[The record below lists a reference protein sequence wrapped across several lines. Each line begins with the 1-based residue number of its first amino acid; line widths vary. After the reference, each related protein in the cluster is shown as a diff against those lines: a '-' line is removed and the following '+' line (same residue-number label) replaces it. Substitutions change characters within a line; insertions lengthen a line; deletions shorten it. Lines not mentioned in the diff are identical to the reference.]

1 MQEFQKSIS
10 GKKVEIIFIKIL
22 VNELKEGSPEPD
34 ENYLIQELAEL
45 DNTVAALMK
54 GYIKIERELVESL
67 KFSSTFYDKLQKTV
81 ANVKEKK
88 KELENIHSGKL
99 KLDELNVI
107 LL

>member
-1 MQEFQKSIS
+1 MEKPAELPCIKAMAACRLVPPS
-10 GKKVEIIFIKIL
+10 GTTF
-22 VNELKEGSPEPD
+22 LK
-34 ENYLIQELAEL
+34 L

-81 ANVKEKK
+81 ANIKEKK